1 MVGSSDV
8 GKSTCLK
15 AALKSLEE
23 LGHNVINRQ
32 IYINS
37 LSHEEI
43 FGEIDK

>member
-1 MVGSSDV
+1 MGESAV

-23 LGHNVINRQ
+23 MGHNVINRQ
-32 IYINS
+32 IYING